1 MNQSKK
7 RFWKFFLLIALYMFT
22 ATLAVGCVW
31 NLIAKDPVSTLFT
44 TSALLHRAFDAIIA
58 GLLISLLF
66 VLAKKK
72 NPD

>member
-1 MNQSKK
+1 MNESKK

-58 GLLISLLF
+58 GSLISLLF
-66 VLAKKK
+66 VLVKKK